1 MRNRRMAGARW
12 PAALRRGVA
21 AVTMLGAAAG
31 PAAAERV
38 EVLSGEHG
46 DFSRL
51 ALVLDRPT
59 EFALT
64 PTDAGYRLRFARDDI
79 TFDLDGVF
87 RYIPRDR
94 LADLAAL
101 SPAEGAGLAMTLG
114 CDCIV
119 EAFEDRPG
127 LVVVDIRTAGSPAA
141 TRPPRPRPA
150 RRSDAGARHP
160 RPRPVTESAPASPE
174 ESRGI
179 DAAPIFWREHP
190 EMLDARAEP
199 SGDVGPVEPTQP
211 QRARRAE
218 PYGEAGMPTPE
229 AAREHLLRQLGRA
242 AAQGLISADLA
253 GPAPPAA
260 PAPRPARAETPRRPP
275 EMPPPD
281 APPAAGNSGRSGAA
295 PSAVG
300 GHINLRA
307 RSAVDAALGL
317 AALGEAVAPGG
328 RLCPEPAALAFGGHS
343 DAPAAFDA
351 LSAQRRGL
359 VGEFDDAGP
368 EAVEA
373 LARTYLYL
381 AFGAEARATLD
392 AFPVDLPDGD
402 ILRAMA
408 DIVDGRLPARPGR
421 LAEMTAC
428 DGPAALWSLMARPDL
443 SEDADVNTGAIR
455 RSFSAL
461 SRPLRRKLGP
471 GLARRF
477 LEAGD
482 GEAARAIRAATA
494 RASDRRGA
502 RLRLLDGLLA
512 MEAGRIAAA
521 ERHFDTVRR
530 GNTPAAAEALL
541 RLARMRLERDA
552 PIGDDV
558 IADLSARAE
567 EFRGSALA
575 ERLLSTEA
583 RARARAGDFAGA
595 FAATQRQR
603 EETDEGAGALRDTR
617 SAVYQALAETAG
629 DPVFLERVFAG
640 PVWQAGGLE
649 QAARLAVAGR
659 LLDLG
664 FAAEAAWIL
673 PAYTEGS
680 APERA
685 LLARAALRRER
696 PNEALRAVA
705 GLAGQAAARLRGEA
719 HAQLGEMDAAAAAF
733 ARAEAQE
740 RRATV
745 AWLAAD
751 WDIVDALGTPEQRA
765 LLAASAPEA
774 AAAPDNG
781 SDDGG
786 STQTDAAGAA
796 RPDEGMLARS
806 RAQIRRSGALR
817 SAVEALLQAH
827 RLPEG

>member
-1 MRNRRMAGARW
+1 MAGACW

-21 AVTMLGAAAG
+21 AVTMLTAAAG

-79 TFDLDGVF
+79 IFDLDGVF

-94 LADLAAL
+94 LADLAPL
-101 SPAEGAGLAMTLG
+101 SGPEGAGLAMTLG

-119 EAFEDRPG
+119 EAFVDRPG
-127 LVVVDIRTAGSPAA
+127 LVVVDIRTGGSPTA
-141 TRPPRPRPA
+141 TPPPRPRPA
-150 RRSDAGARHP
+150 RLTNAGARPP
-160 RPRPVTESAPASPE
+160 RPRPVTARAPDPPGDGRA
-174 ESRGI
+174 I

-190 EMLDARAEP
+190 EMLEARAELA
-199 SGDVGPVEPTQP
+199 SAEGSAERLRP
-211 QRARRAE
+211 QRSRRAD
-218 PYGEAGMPTPE
+218 PDGEAGTPSPE

-260 PAPRPARAETPRRPP
+260 PDAPPARADTPHRPP

-281 APPAAGNSGRSGAA
+281 APPTGDNSARSGAA
-295 PSAVG
+295 PAAAG

-317 AALGEAVAPGG
+317 DALRDALAPGG
-328 RLCPEPAALAFGGHS
+328 RLCAEPAAFALGGHS
-343 DAPAAFDA
+343 DAPAAIDA
-351 LSAQRRGL
+351 LSVQRRGL
-359 VGEFDDAGP
+359 VGEFDDAVP

-373 LARTYLYL
+373 LARTYLSL
-381 AFGAEARATLD
+381 AFGAEARATLE
-392 AFPVDLPDGD
+392 AFPLDLPDGD

-408 DIVDGRLPARPGR
+408 DIVDGRPPTRPGR
-421 LAEMTAC
+421 LAGMTAC
-428 DGPAALWSLMARPDL
+428 NGPAALWSVMARPEL
-443 SEDADVNTGAIR
+443 PEDADVNTGAVR

-461 SRPLRRKLGP
+461 PRPLRRQLGP

-477 LEAGD
+477 LDAGD
-482 GEAARAIRAATA
+482 GEVARAIRAATA
-494 RASDRRGA
+494 RASDGRGA

-512 MEAGRIAAA
+512 LEAGRIAAA
-521 ERHFDTVRR
+521 ERHFDSVRR
-530 GNTPAAAEALL
+530 GNTPAAPEALL

-552 PIGDDV
+552 PVGDDV

-567 EFRGSALA
+567 EFRGSDLA
-575 ERLLSTEA
+575 ERLLSIEA
-583 RARARAGDFAGA
+583 RARARTGDFAGA
-595 FAATQRQR
+595 FAAMGRLR
-603 EETDEGAGALRDTR
+603 DESDDGSGALRETR
-617 SAVYQALAETAG
+617 SAVYQALAESAG
-629 DPVFLERVFAG
+629 DPVFLDRVFAG
-640 PVWQAGGLE
+640 PVWQEGGL
-649 QAARLAVAGR
+649 ARAVRQAVARR

-664 FAAEAAWIL
+664 FAAEAARML

-685 LLARAALRRER
+685 LLARAALMRER

-719 HAQLGEMDAAAAAF
+719 YVQLGEMDAAAAAF

-740 RRATV
+740 RRAAA
-745 AWLAAD
+745 AWLAGN
-751 WDIVDALGTPEQRA
+751 WDVVDDLGTPEQRGF
-765 LLAASAPEA
+765 LAASAPDA

-786 STQTDAAGAA
+786 STLTDATGAA
-796 RPDEGMLARS
+796 RPDEGMLARG

-817 SAVEALLQAH
+817 GAVEALLQAH